1 MFGRR
6 VPPHIVFALSLLLAV
21 LCAVWVTAAWRA
33 GSLIWAGV
41 AGVLTV
47 WFAVDAARSYRWAQ
61 EKRRLDAEKQR
72 QNHPGLK

>member
-6 VPPHIVFALSLLLAV
+6 VPPHIVFALSLLLAA
-21 LCAVWVTAAWRA
+21 LCAVWAAYAWRA
-33 GSLIWAGV
+33 GGLLWAGL

-47 WFAVDAARSYRWAQ
+47 WFAVDASRAYRWAQ
-61 EKRRLDAEKQR
+61 EKRRLEAEKRR